1 LQLDDP
7 VLLASTPDTAAV
19 GLGQS
24 GPAAGPEE
32 AVAFVAGTAFASLS
46 DIPRFSFPMPR
57 PCGNDGSHGWLR
69 QRRPRGII
77 APDPVSVLR

>member
-1 LQLDDP
+1 L
-7 VLLASTPDTAAV
+7 
-19 GLGQS
+19 
-24 GPAAGPEE
+24 PAAGPEE
-32 AVAFVAGTAFASLS
+32 AVAFVTGTAFASLS

-77 APDPVSVLR
+77 APAL